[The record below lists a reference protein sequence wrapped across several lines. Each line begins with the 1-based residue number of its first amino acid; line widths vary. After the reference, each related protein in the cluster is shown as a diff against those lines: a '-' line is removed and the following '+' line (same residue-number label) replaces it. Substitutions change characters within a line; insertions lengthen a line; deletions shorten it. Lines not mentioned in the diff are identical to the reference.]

1 MTIAEIL
8 VTAYLVVGAVASA
21 FIWVILVA
29 SKGRQNKAKN
39 VNVGRL
45 EYNLFRETNTKSS
58 RFQS

>member
-39 VNVGRL
+39 VNVGR
-45 EYNLFRETNTKSS
+45 
-58 RFQS
+58 